1 MFTSSHSSTVFST
14 GQEQVLNPEIH
25 PGRHGPQFQ
34 AVRRLIEAIRG
45 LRASLV
51 KIFSC

>member
-1 MFTSSHSSTVFST
+1 MFISSHSSTVFST

-25 PGRHGPQFQ
+25 PERHGPQFQ